1 GDFSIMWVFLAK
13 RIGIGLITIWALSL
27 FSFILI
33 QLPKGD
39 YVTSEMIALQMEG
52 ENVTDEELENLRIY
66 FGLDKPTHMQYLS
79 WIGNMMRGNL
89 GYSFAQRT
97 PVNDILGQRLLL
109 TVLYAV
115 TTVVFIWVVAIPIGI
130 LSAVRQ
136 YSFADYSFTTL
147 GFIGVAVP
155 DFLLALL
162 FLWLGFVFFGVSM
175 GGLFSPEFVDAPWNL
190 ARIWDLTK
198 HLFIPIIVLGT
209 SGTASLIRIVRANLL
224 DELHKPYV
232 VAARA
237 RGLREWRLIIKY
249 PVRLALNPAVSL
261 TAYIFPFLIS
271 GSVIVSVVLSLP
283 TIGPTLL
290 QSLLEQDLQ
299 LAGAIIF
306 LVGVMTVVGT
316 LISDILL
323 GLLDPRIRQ
332 A

>member
-1 GDFSIMWVFLAK
+1 MWVFLAK

-66 FGLDKPTHMQYLS
+66 FGLDKPAHMQYLS
-79 WIGNMMRGNL
+79 WIGNMIRGNL
-89 GYSFAQRT
+89 GYSYAQRT

>member
-1 GDFSIMWVFLAK
+1 MWVFLAK

-66 FGLDKPTHMQYLS
+66 FGLDKPAHLQYLS

-89 GYSFAQRT
+89 GYSYAQRT

-130 LSAVRQ
+130 LSAVKQ

-237 RGLREWRLIIKY
+237 RGLREWRLILKY

>member
-1 GDFSIMWVFLAK
+1 MWVFLAK

-52 ENVTDEELENLRIY
+52 ENVTDEELENLRIF
-66 FGLDKPTHMQYLS
+66 FGLDKPVHMQYLS
-79 WIGNMMRGNL
+79 WIGNMMRGSL
-89 GYSFAQRT
+89 GYSYAQRT

-109 TVLYAV
+109 TVLYAAA
-115 TTVVFIWVVAIPIGI
+115 TIVFIWVVAIPIGI

-306 LVGVMTVVGT
+306 LAGVMTVVGT

>member
-1 GDFSIMWVFLAK
+1 MWVFLAK

-66 FGLDKPTHMQYLS
+66 FGLDKPAHMQYLS

-89 GYSFAQRT
+89 GYSYAQRT

-130 LSAVRQ
+130 LSAVKQ

>member
-1 GDFSIMWVFLAK
+1 MWIFLAK

-66 FGLDKPTHMQYLS
+66 FGLDKPAHMQYLS

-89 GYSFAQRT
+89 GYSYAQRT

-130 LSAVRQ
+130 LSAVKQ

-237 RGLREWRLIIKY
+237 RGLREWRLILKY

>member
-1 GDFSIMWVFLAK
+1 MWVFLAK

-66 FGLDKPTHMQYLS
+66 FGLDKPVHMQYLS

-89 GYSFAQRT
+89 GYSYAQRT

-109 TVLYAV
+109 TVLYAAA
-115 TTVVFIWVVAIPIGI
+115 TIVFIWVVAIPIGI

-249 PVRLALNPAVSL
+249 PVRLALKPAVSL

-306 LVGVMTVVGT
+306 LAGVMTVVGT

>member
-1 GDFSIMWVFLAK
+1 MWVFLAK

-66 FGLDKPTHMQYLS
+66 FGLDKPAHMQYLS

-89 GYSFAQRT
+89 GYSYAQRT

-115 TTVVFIWVVAIPIGI
+115 TTVVFIWVIAIPIGI

>member
-1 GDFSIMWVFLAK
+1 MWVCLAK

-66 FGLDKPTHMQYLS
+66 FGLDKPVHMQYLS

-89 GYSFAQRT
+89 GYSYAQRT

-109 TVLYAV
+109 TVLYAAA
-115 TTVVFIWVVAIPIGI
+115 TIVFIWVVAIPIGI

-306 LVGVMTVVGT
+306 LAGVMTVVGT

>member
-1 GDFSIMWVFLAK
+1 MWVFLAK

-66 FGLDKPTHMQYLS
+66 FGLDKPAHMQYLS

-89 GYSFAQRT
+89 GYSYAQRT

-323 GLLDPRIRQ
+323 GLVDPRIRQ

>member
-1 GDFSIMWVFLAK
+1 MWVFLAK

>member
-1 GDFSIMWVFLAK
+1 MWVFLAK

-66 FGLDKPTHMQYLS
+66 FGLDKPVHMQYLS

-89 GYSFAQRT
+89 GYSYAQRT

-109 TVLYAV
+109 TVLYAAA
-115 TTVVFIWVVAIPIGI
+115 TIVFIWVVAIPIGI

-306 LVGVMTVVGT
+306 LAGVMTVVGT

>member
-1 GDFSIMWVFLAK
+1 MWIFLAK

-66 FGLDKPTHMQYLS
+66 FGLDKPAHMQYLS

-89 GYSFAQRT
+89 GYSYAQRT